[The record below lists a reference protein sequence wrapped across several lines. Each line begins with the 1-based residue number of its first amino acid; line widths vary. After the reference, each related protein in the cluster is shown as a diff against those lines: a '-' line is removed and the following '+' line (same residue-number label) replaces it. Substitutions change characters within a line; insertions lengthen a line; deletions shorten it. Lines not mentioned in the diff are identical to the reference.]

1 MAAGTQAASAPTGA
15 KRRDDSK
22 KDRERG
28 AQSEEELVRRNVE
41 TIARLEEAVKE
52 QRSPG
57 DRVADTI
64 TAFCG
69 SMIFVWVHI
78 AWFSGWT
85 AFNAL
90 APKNLRFDPYPFD
103 FLTLVVS
110 LEAIFLSTFIL
121 ISQNRDARL
130 ADRRNHLD
138 LQVNL
143 LSEQE
148 NTKML
153 KMLEAIAE
161 KVGADVG
168 SDPSLKVLEEAT
180 DPKVLVEQIDRK
192 MNGQEKKPGEKKP
205 DDQKPDEKNAPSS

>member
-1 MAAGTQAASAPTGA
+1 MAMAASSVAAPNAAPP
-15 KRRDDSK
+15 RDNTKYD
-22 KDRERG
+22 DLHG
-28 AQSEEELVRRNVE
+28 VQSEEELTRRNVE
-41 TIARLEEAVKE
+41 TIARLEEAVKA
-52 QRSPG
+52 QRSHG
-57 DRVADTI
+57 DRIADAI

-69 SMIFVWVHI
+69 TIVFVWVHI
-78 AWFSGWT
+78 VWFGGWT

-90 APKNLRFDPYPFD
+90 APKNLRFDPFPFE

-121 ISQNRDARL
+121 ISQNRESRM

-153 KMLEAIAE
+153 RMLSAIA
-161 KVGADVG
+161 KQVGADVSG
-168 SDPSLKVLEEAT
+168 DPSVKVLEQAT
-180 DPKVLVEQIDRK
+180 NPEVLVEQIDRK
-192 MNGQEKKPGEKKP
+192 MNGDKKKPEEKKKP
-205 DDQKPDEKNAPSS
+205 